1 MRAPSSRRWCATA
14 KRMPQ
19 GRSIASRAWGGTAD
33 LKQERH
39 VLLAQRARE
48 LLGRGEAVR
57 DQPHLRAVSGAR
69 ARAWRIRACPRPCSG
84 TFAGRAGTRG
94 RPPRQTRGGSQRRCG
109 SRRAVFQTW
118 CSTGVRRKRGF
129 ICDDSKKRRLRVRTH
144 SGGMQRA
151 QQGTS
156 HIHRLAAAECLTLT
170 VPCRRP
176 RKNWRRLCVLPCPG
190 GRQRRRR
197 HSGRV
202 RSRVPRLRAG
212 ETPSRRRTRSA
223 PCAAPG

>member
-1 MRAPSSRRWCATA
+1 MTA
-14 KRMPQ
+14 ERVPQ
-19 GRSIASRAWGGTAD
+19 GRSAASRAWGGTTD

-48 LLGRGEAVR
+48 LLRRGEAVR
-57 DQPHLRAVSGAR
+57 DQPHLRAVSG

-94 RPPRQTRGGSQRRCG
+94 RPPRQTRGGSRRRCG

-144 SGGMQRA
+144 SGGMQR
-151 QQGTS
+151 GTAW
-156 HIHRLAAAECLTLT
+156 IHRLAAAECLTLT

-176 RKNWRRLCVLPCPG
+176 RKSRRRLCVLPCPG

-212 ETPSRRRTRSA
+212 GTPSRRRTRSA